1 MLEIKHKLAALLAQ
15 LNEGLVERDEA
26 MKLALLSLLAGENIL
41 LVGPPGTA
49 KSLISRQVAKAL
61 KDDDKEGA
69 SHFEYLLTK
78 FSTPE
83 EIFGPLSISKLKE
96 DRFERNTA
104 GYLPSVK
111 IAFLDEIFKASSSI
125 LNALLT
131 ILNERIYHNGASV
144 QKVPLRSLIAASNEL
159 PTGQEELGALYDRF
173 LLRSFVDYVSED
185 NLHKL
190 FTLGNSEH
198 LEHLTPLTLG
208 ELAELDKQ
216 ATSVKLPELIQK
228 TILDIWK
235 KHNELF
241 KEDRREG
248 LSDRRLVKVI
258 HLLKLSALTNDRD
271 EVDLSDLML
280 LRYCLWNH
288 LDNIG
293 KINTV
298 INQALN
304 KVSHSYSMNEIVYF
318 SADDTNH
325 RNSKNII
332 SGLSG
337 AGTENDPIIISTAED
352 LFMLTA
358 PEVGKQGYNFK
369 QNANI
374 DISDAWFTVEFKGHY
389 DGHGYM
395 LKGQN
400 ENEAFFE
407 KILDGSTVKYLKL
420 SGCSLAKK
428 VHDSTI
434 QGCETDQ
441 HMIFGSA
448 LRGRF
453 LDCIVTGSLVTNE
466 LIECDVLRCKILA
479 PSLGDDYPKLGEIV
493 KNSNI
498 EDCDVIFNYCEPKS
512 LLCMG
517 YMANKMLDSSISR
530 SFIEGGVDIVVNP
543 IFMFINSSYKSD
555 YDVGFSNTYAT
566 SKISCCALGKIE
578 HLQGGKIYGFSKDD
592 TKKIEL
598 KNNVS
603 IEQTNIYNRIDD
615 ANSKDGKKIPLQFF
629 NKMYFEK
636 RLGWNFDNVW
646 VWDEQTNRPTLQ
658 SVGLKAANN
667 PIGEQTPASG
677 KIDLLVQ
684 QMNANLWV

>member
-1 MLEIKHKLAALLAQ
+1 MLEIKHKLAALLGQ

-61 KDDDKEGA
+61 KDDDKEGS

-104 GYLPSVK
+104 GYLPSVQV
-111 IAFLDEIFKASSSI
+111 AFLDEIFKASSSI

-131 ILNERIYHNGASV
+131 ILNERIYHNGAAV

-159 PTGQEELGALYDRF
+159 PTGQEELSALYDRF

-190 FTLGNSEH
+190 FTLGNSER
-198 LEHLTPLTLG
+198 LEHLTPLRLG
-208 ELAELDKQ
+208 ELAEFDKQ
-216 ATSVKLPELIQK
+216 VMGVKIPDLIQE

-235 KHNELF
+235 KHSELF

-248 LSDRRLVKVI
+248 LSDRRLVKIV
-258 HLLKLSALTNDRD
+258 HLLKVSALSNDRG

-288 LDNIG
+288 VDNIG

-304 KVSHSYSMNEIVYF
+304 KITNSYSMNESIYL
-318 SADDTNH
+318 SASYTNP
-325 RNSKNII
+325 RNNKNII

-337 AGTENDPIIISTAED
+337 AGTEYDPIIISTAEE

-358 PEVGKQGYNFK
+358 PEVGKQGYHFK
-369 QNANI
+369 QNADI
-374 DISDAWFTVEFKGHY
+374 DISKAWFTVDFKGHY

-395 LKGQN
+395 LEGQN
-400 ENEAFFE
+400 KSETFFKE
-407 KILDGSTVKYLKL
+407 IIDGSTVKYLKL

-428 VHDSTI
+428 VNDSTI
-434 QGCETDQ
+434 QGCETDN

-448 LRGRF
+448 LRCRF

-466 LIECDVLRCKILA
+466 LRECDILRCKILA
-479 PSLGDDYPKLGEIV
+479 PSFGDDYPKLGEIV
-493 KNSNI
+493 ENSNI
-498 EDCDVIFNYCEPKS
+498 EDCDITFNYCDPKP
-512 LLCMG
+512 LLYIG
-517 YMANKMLDSSISR
+517 YIANKMLGSSVSR
-530 SFIEGGVDIVVNP
+530 SFIEGEVDVFTSP
-543 IFMFINSSYKSD
+543 LFMMNRRSFNIN
-555 YDVGFSNTYAT
+555 YDVGFSNVSTT

-578 HLQGGKIYGFSKDD
+578 HLQGGKIYGFSKGDA
-592 TKKIEL
+592 KIIEL
-598 KNNVS
+598 KNNAS
-603 IEQTNIYNRIDD
+603 IEMTSIYNRIDD
-615 ANSKDGKKIPLQFF
+615 ANGKDGKKIPFKFF

-636 RLGWNFDNVW
+636 RLEWDFDNTW
-646 VWDEQTNRPTLQ
+646 IWDEQTNRPTLQ
-658 SVGLKAANN
+658 LVGLKAVKN
-667 PIGEQTPASG
+667 PISKQTPEPE
-677 KIDLLVQ
+677 KIDRLLQ
-684 QMNANLWV
+684 QINANLWV

>member
-1 MLEIKHKLAALLAQ
+1 MFEIKQKLATLLAQ

-49 KSLISRQVAKAL
+49 KSLISRQVAKVL

-96 DRFERNTA
+96 DRFERNTS
-104 GYLPSVK
+104 GYLPSVQV
-111 IAFLDEIFKASSSI
+111 AFLDEIFKASSSI

-131 ILNERIYHNGASV
+131 ILNERIYHNGALV

-198 LEHLTPLTLG
+198 LEHLTPLRLG
-208 ELAELDKQ
+208 ELAEFDKQ
-216 ATSVKLPELIQK
+216 VTSVKIPELIQK

-241 KEDRREG
+241 KEDRREE
-248 LSDRRLVKVI
+248 LSDRRLVKIV
-258 HLLKLSALTNDRD
+258 HLLKVSALTNDRD
-271 EVDLSDLML
+271 EVDLSDLIL

-298 INQALN
+298 INKTLSKA
-304 KVSHSYSMNEIVYF
+304 SHSYPLNEIVYF
-318 SADDTNH
+318 SADNTNH

-337 AGTENDPIIISTAED
+337 AGTEKDPIIISTAEE
-352 LFMLTA
+352 LFMLTT
-358 PEVGKQGYNFK
+358 PEVGKQGYYFK

-374 DISDAWFTVEFKGHY
+374 YISNAWFTVEFKGHY

-400 ENEAFFE
+400 ENEVFFE
-407 KILDGSTVKYLKL
+407 KIIDGSTVKYLKL

-441 HMIFGSA
+441 HMIFGCA

-453 LDCIVTGSLVTNE
+453 LDCIVTGSLVTIE

-479 PSLGDDYPKLGEIV
+479 PSLGDDYPKLGEMV

-498 EDCDVIFNYCEPKS
+498 EDCEFIFDYCEPKPIS
-512 LLCMG
+512 CIA
-517 YMANKMLDSSISR
+517 YMANKILDSSISR
-530 SFIEGGVDIVVNP
+530 SFIEGEVDISIHP
-543 IFMFINSSYKSD
+543 LFRIMNSNYNSN
-555 YDVGFSNTYAT
+555 YDVGFSNACTT
-566 SKISCCALGKIE
+566 SKISFCALGKIE
-578 HLQGGKIYGFSKDD
+578 HLQGGKIYGFSKGD

-598 KNNVS
+598 KSNVS
-603 IEQTNIYNRIDD
+603 IEQTSIYNRVDD
-615 ANSKDGKKIPLQFF
+615 ADSKDGKKIPFKFF
-629 NKMYFEK
+629 NKTYFEK
-636 RLGWNFDNVW
+636 RLGWDFDNVW
-646 VWDEQTNRPTLQ
+646 IWDEQANRPTLQ

-667 PIGEQTPASG
+667 PIGEQAPASG
-677 KIDLLVQ
+677 KIDLLLQ

>member
-1 MLEIKHKLAALLAQ
+1 MIEIKHKLAALLAQ

-61 KDDDKEGA
+61 KDDDKEGS

-104 GYLPSVK
+104 GYLPSVQV
-111 IAFLDEIFKASSSI
+111 AFLDEIFKASSSI

-131 ILNERIYHNGASV
+131 ILNERIYHNGAAV

-159 PTGQEELGALYDRF
+159 PIGQEELSALYDRF

-190 FTLGNSEH
+190 FTLENSEH
-198 LEHLTPLTLG
+198 LEHLTPLRLG
-208 ELAELDKQ
+208 ELAEFDKQ
-216 ATSVKLPELIQK
+216 VTSVKIPELIQE

-258 HLLKLSALTNDRD
+258 HLLKVSALSNDRG

-280 LRYCLWNH
+280 LRYCLWSH

-304 KVSHSYSMNEIVYF
+304 KIDNSYSMSESIYLSTDN
-318 SADDTNH
+318 TTP
-325 RNSKNII
+325 RNNKNII

-337 AGTENDPIIISTAED
+337 AGTECDPIIISTAEE

-358 PEVGKQGYNFK
+358 PEVGKQGYYFK

-374 DISDAWFTVEFKGHY
+374 DISNAWFTVEFKGHY
-389 DGHGYM
+389 DGHGYV
-395 LKGQN
+395 LEGKN
-400 ENEAFFE
+400 KNEAFFE
-407 KILDGSTVKYLKL
+407 KVIDSSTVKYLKL

-428 VHDSTI
+428 IHDSTI

-479 PSLGDDYPKLGEIV
+479 PSLGDDYSKLGEIV

-498 EDCDVIFNYCEPKS
+498 EDCEIIFSYCEPKP
-512 LLCMG
+512 LICMG
-517 YMANKMLDSSISR
+517 YMANKILDSSILR
-530 SFIEGGVDIVVNP
+530 SFIEGEIEVSIDP
-543 IFMFINSSYKSD
+543 IFMMMNSNYNSD
-555 YDVGFSNTYAT
+555 YDVVFSNACAT

-578 HLQGGKIYGFSKDD
+578 NLQGGKIYGFSKGDA
-592 TKKIEL
+592 KIIEL
-598 KNNVS
+598 KNNAS
-603 IEQTNIYNRIDD
+603 IEQTIIYNRVDD
-615 ANSKDGKKIPLQFF
+615 ANGKDGKKIPLKFF

-636 RLGWNFDNVW
+636 RLEWDFYNTW
-646 VWDEQTNRPTLQ
+646 IWDELTNRPTLKL
-658 SVGLKAANN
+658 VGLKAAKN
-667 PIGEQTPASG
+667 PLNKQTPEPE
-677 KIDLLVQ
+677 KIDRLLQ
-684 QMNANLWV
+684 QINANLWV